1 MAETTCSEA
10 RETAVASVV
19 VVSVSADMVEDLERL
34 IAAELDEESAA
45 HPEVFEAN
53 HAYSAGAAAAHVSG
67 IGRAWFAVIDG
78 VPVGYVGFMFAP
90 IFGNGS
96 RTATLSGYFV
106 LPEHRRTTAAFR
118 LWREA
123 KRWFDSS
130 DEVRSVQ
137 GCYSKLGDGGS
148 ASLLKLGAVE
158 VGRVLQL
165 NKGM

>member
-1 MAETTCSEA
+1 
-10 RETAVASVV
+10 
-19 VVSVSADMVEDLERL
+19 MVEATLSETSDSTAAAVLIEPVEASQVADLARL
-34 IAAELDEESAA
+34 ISAELDEESAA

-53 HAYSAGAAAAHVSG
+53 HTYAVGAAAAHVSG
-67 IGRAWFAVIDG
+67 VGRAWFAMIDG

-90 IFGNGS
+90 IFGNGL

-106 LPEHRRTTAAFR
+106 LPEYRRTTAAFR

-123 KRWFDSS
+123 KRWFDSN
-130 DEVRSVQ
+130 DSVDAVQ
-137 GCYSKLGDGGS
+137 CCYSKLGDGGS

-165 NKGM
+165 SKGK